1 MCVLY
6 YKVVAVVAQYKCIF
20 AIHLDV
26 GASSIYKFSFAKS
39 CSLGCIDLI
48 RSRAQSFDYGVCVCE
63 CVCVYAFVWPI
74 YNKFI
79 VFLLIALQSFEYEV
93 HLVRIAKFTQH
104 IQR

>member
-6 YKVVAVVAQYKCIF
+6 FKVVAVVAQYKCIF
-20 AIHLDV
+20 AIHFDV

-48 RSRAQSFDYGVCVCE
+48 RSRAHSIMVY
-63 CVCVYAFVWPI
+63 VCVYAFVWPI